1 MSSDLL
7 ALLWIIMKLAEKN
20 WVLFLARFSSV
31 SSHRAH
37 AHGRRSMAY
46 IPIQHIVS
54 FSSETPGFEAANIIN
69 SKSTSSW
76 RGKAGEK
83 KNVII
88 VQVSRRLLS
97 L

>member
-1 MSSDLL
+1 MDNYEVGIEKLGFVFG
-7 ALLWIIMKLAEKN
+7 ALF
-20 WVLFLARFSSV
+20 VRFLTPST
-31 SSHRAH
+31 HT
-37 AHGRRSMAY
+37 HGRRSMAY

-88 VQVSRRLLS
+88 VQVSRRLVS